1 MKIIKYISVLA
12 FTLVVL
18 GLSAQN
24 INTQKSSVE
33 WIGKK
38 IGGQHNGNIQLKNGT
53 IDYKNNQIQSGSF
66 TIDMNT
72 ITCTDLE
79 DEGYNQK
86 LVGHLKSDDFFGV
99 NKYPTASFKVTES
112 STFKNDKANVYGDL
126 TIKGLTQKITFEVSK
141 NKNVF
146 TATLDIDRSKH
157 NVKYGSN
164 SFFDSLGDAAIDDI
178 FNLKIKLI
186 TNN

>member
-1 MKIIKYISVLA
+1 L
-12 FTLVVL
+12 
-18 GLSAQN
+18 
-24 INTQKSSVE
+24 
-33 WIGKK
+33 
-38 IGGQHNGNIQLKNGT
+38 
-53 IDYKNNQIQSGSF
+53 
-66 TIDMNT
+66 
-72 ITCTDLE
+72 
-79 DEGYNQK
+79 
-86 LVGHLKSDDFFGV
+86 
-99 NKYPTASFKVTES
+99 
-112 STFKNDKANVYGDL
+112 
-126 TIKGLTQKITFEVSK
+126 VSK

>member
-1 MKIIKYISVLA
+1 MKIIKYISALA

-38 IGGQHNGNIQLKNGT
+38 IGGQHNGNIQLKNGM

-66 TIDMNT
+66 TIDMNS

-112 STFKNDKANVYGDL
+112 STFKNDKANVSGDL

-164 SFFDSLGDAAIDDI
+164 
-178 FNLKIKLI
+178 
-186 TNN
+186 